1 MFGPLLPMMC
11 FTQID
16 RLQFPWSHSSIKV
29 EIVTFHL
36 LQKNIMCKVVSCEA
50 ELVKRFFNIRLTLTL
65 IACALFKGLV
75 ANQISI
81 NKLRFGIIVT
91 IGGKM

>member
-1 MFGPLLPMMC
+1 
-11 FTQID
+11 
-16 RLQFPWSHSSIKV
+16 
-29 EIVTFHL
+29 
-36 LQKNIMCKVVSCEA
+36 MCKVVSCEA